1 MLKIGLT
8 GGIGSGK
15 TTVANIFQH
24 IGIPVFNAD
33 EAAKT
38 IMQEDENLKLQ
49 IQLAFGT
56 ETYVNGKLN
65 RQYLAQQ
72 VFTNEF
78 KLQQLNALV
87 HPVAIERGLQWARQ
101 QKSVYIIKEAALM
114 FEAGSA
120 FNLDYVIG
128 VFAPVNIRVERVIK
142 RENTSAQ
149 EVKNRMQHQISETI
163 KMKLCNFV
171 LINDGRQLL
180 LPQVIKLHQQLLQL
194 AKQ

>member
-33 EAAKT
+33 EAAKI
-38 IMQEDENLKLQ
+38 IMQEDESLKLQ

-128 VFAPVNIRVERVIK
+128 VFAPVNIRIERVIK

-180 LPQVIKLHQQLLQL
+180 LPQVIKLHEQLLQL